1 MANATSVSNNVTNL
15 NNFSPTGAVSIVSGI
30 TNPSSLAAG
39 ASQQINVGD
48 PIIQFN
54 DANNNFGAGNNAWL
68 GIPAC
73 CLVQQGNGGGG
84 GANGNAN
91 NNIAMTVAVPL
102 LQAAVHNNF
111 AGLSVGYRSPKN
123 TSAGKPSDIISVAGG
138 RCKLPVDPNSNNG
151 GFNAAGSGPLYNA
164 AAATPVGTP
173 WSVGCVQNNVSANN
187 VTATTSGYYVPCGNV
202 GNQTGANQAIGRQA
216 LPKAI
221 NDPYVWIE
229 LFQTLLTGGP
239 VEIT

>member
-1 MANATSVSNNVTNL
+1 MANETTANVATNL
-15 NNFSPTGAVSIVSGI
+15 NNFSPTGIVTIVSGV
-30 TNPSSLAAG
+30 TNPSPLAAG
-39 ASQQINVGD
+39 AGQQINVGD

-68 GIPAC
+68 GIPVF
-73 CLVQQGNGGGG
+73 CLKQNGNGGGG

-102 LQAAVHNNF
+102 LQAAIHNNF
-111 AGLSVGYRSPKN
+111 AGLSIGYRSAKN
-123 TSAGKPSDIISVAGG
+123 TSAGKPSDVISMAGG

-173 WSVGCVQNNVSANN
+173 WGVGCVQNNVSANN
-187 VTATTSGYYVPCGNV
+187 VTATTSGFYVPCGNV
-202 GNQTGANQAIGRQA
+202 GNQTGANYAIGRQA

-221 NDPYVWIE
+221 NDSFVWVDVVP
-229 LFQTLLTGGP
+229 TLLQGGP